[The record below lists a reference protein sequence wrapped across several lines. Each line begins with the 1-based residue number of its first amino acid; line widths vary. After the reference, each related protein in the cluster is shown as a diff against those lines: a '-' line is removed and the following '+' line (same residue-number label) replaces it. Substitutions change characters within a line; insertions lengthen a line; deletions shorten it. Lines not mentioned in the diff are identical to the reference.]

1 MPEPHEIVDTF
12 LDQYF
17 ANVVAGELAPGEQA
31 LIDEI
36 MQIVRTRFA
45 RQKYVV
51 GLVIDFSVV
60 AQQLA
65 EFDPQAQTFRP
76 DLEFTEIADRYNIVR
91 ERNGREAN
99 TLTLQYA
106 GHSFGIRR
114 IEEQVLRLF
123 NELKRPSYP
132 TAYVYNTGMWK
143 KPENE
148 RPLVIAFRLSN
159 QGRLQLCKAVI
170 QFGLQNLP
178 QNNFFTRPVE
188 RVRLFELVVRDY
200 PRVAS
205 RNENGG
211 AVFQAIAFGYVTT
224 QYAHLDV
231 IADKARAGS
240 ARQKRFG
247 DVDGYMGLD
256 LELSVEVKDME
267 INNGNLARQL
277 GSFLETMEQLQTVGL
292 VLVKAVTD
300 DARTHIEGRGVHVLT
315 QDDLLREV
323 ARWDWHKQNR
333 AVLGLLHQLAHV
345 EQSPHAVQR
354 LLSFIAEQDDQ
365 HDALVYYTPE
375 QPNDVNPLPDLP
387 AGDQQPADH
396 EQADQPDGE

>member
-1 MPEPHEIVDTF
+1 MPEPHGIVDVF

-17 ANVVAGELAPGEQA
+17 SGVTGDLAPGEQA
-31 LIDEI
+31 LIDEV
-36 MQIVRTRFA
+36 MQAVRTRFA

-60 AQQLA
+60 AQQLS
-65 EFDPQAQTFRP
+65 EVDPTAKLFRP
-76 DLEFTEIADRYNIVR
+76 DLEFTRIAERYNIVK

-99 TLTLQYA
+99 TLTLQY
-106 GHSFGIRR
+106 GGRTFGIRK

-132 TAYVYNTGMWK
+132 AAYVYNTGMWN

-148 RPLVIAFRLSN
+148 RPLVIAFRLSS
-159 QGRLQLCKAVI
+159 QGRLHLCRSLI
-170 QFGLQNLP
+170 EFGLQNLP

-188 RVRLFELVVRDY
+188 RVRLFEQIVREY

-205 RNENGG
+205 KKENGG
-211 AVFQAIAFGYVTT
+211 AVFQAIAFGYVTA

-231 IADKARAGS
+231 IADKARTGS

-267 INNGNLARQL
+267 INAANTAKQL
-277 GSFLETMEQLQTVGL
+277 GSFLETMEQLQTV
-292 VLVKAVTD
+292 AVAFVSAATD
-300 DARTHIEGRGVHVLT
+300 EARTNIEGRGVHVLT
-315 QDDLLREV
+315 QADLLREV

-354 LLSFIAEQDDQ
+354 LLSFIAERDNQ

-375 QPNDVNPLPDLP
+375 QSEDASPPP
-387 AGDQQPADH
+387 APPA
-396 EQADQPDGE
+396 QDQPSSGHEHKDQTDGE

>member
-17 ANVVAGELAPGEQA
+17 SGVAAGELAPGEQA
-31 LIDEI
+31 LIDEV
-36 MQIVRTRFA
+36 MQAVRTRFT
-45 RQKYVV
+45 RQKYVI
-51 GLVIDFSVV
+51 GLVIDFAVV

-65 EFDPQAQTFRP
+65 ELDPTAQPFRP
-76 DLEFTEIADRYNIVR
+76 DLEFTEIAEQYSIVR

-99 TLTLQYA
+99 TLTLQYD
-106 GHSFGIRR
+106 GHTFGIRK

-132 TAYVYNTGMWK
+132 AAYVYNTGMWN

-148 RPLVIAFRLSN
+148 RPLVIAFRLSS
-159 QGRLQLCKAVI
+159 QGRLYLCRSLI
-170 QFGLQNLP
+170 EFGLQNLP

-188 RVRLFELVVRDY
+188 RVRLFEQIVREY

-205 RNENGG
+205 KKENGG
-211 AVFQAIAFGYVTT
+211 AVFQAIAFGYVTA

-231 IADKARAGS
+231 IADKVRTGS

-267 INNGNLARQL
+267 INTVNLPKQL
-277 GSFLETMEQLQTVGL
+277 GSFLETMEQLQNVALVFVG
-292 VLVKAVTD
+292 AVTD
-300 DARTHIEGRGVHVLT
+300 EARTHIEGRGVHVLT
-315 QDDLLREV
+315 QTDLLREV
-323 ARWDWHKQNR
+323 SRWDWHKQNR

-387 AGDQQPADH
+387 AGDQPSADH
-396 EQADQPDGE
+396 EQADQ